1 MPVVTLQVPEG
12 VYTAEMK
19 KEIVAKI
26 TDAVIEVEGVPQLR
40 PHVTVLRRV
49 RHHRGHPGRHPGYR
63 RRWPGADC
71 GEYTY
76 SGYRR
81 GAWARSGGQITR
93 RAPSCH

>member
-40 PHVTVLRRV
+40 PHVTVLV
-49 RHHRGHPGRHPGYR
+49 TEVADGGWGAGGRALTLEQMKQQFTPSTQD
-63 RRWPGADC
+63 PQPAPA
-71 GEYTY
+71 
-76 SGYRR
+76 S
-81 GAWARSGGQITR
+81 
-93 RAPSCH
+93 RAERL